1 MTIPP
6 QLDKHRTLGVLQP
19 PASSRV
25 ERRRAALFV
34 ASTARGTADCAQL
47 LDMLGLDPS
56 DGKQATSTTGEAA

>member
-19 PASSRV
+19 PASTRD

-34 ASTARGTADCAQL
+34 ASTARGSADCAQL
-47 LDMLGLDPS
+47 LDMLGLDPR
-56 DGKQATSTTGEAA
+56 DGKQETSGTREAA